1 MPISVDFQK
10 RISQLAEDC
19 DCTRTELRTNMNVSS
34 TALSSAITYG
44 IIPTTKTLVKMAD
57 FFDVSLNYL
66 LGKTESDNFIRS
78 EKEVSFHER
87 LSELCAEK
95 NVSYYKVGLDCGI
108 YDSLISHWF
117 KKGFIPTIELIE
129 ILSDYFNVSPDYL
142 LGRTDFK
149 N

>member
-1 MPISVDFQK
+1 
-10 RISQLAEDC
+10 
-19 DCTRTELRTNMNVSS
+19 MNVRS

-78 EKEVSFHER
+78 EKKVSFHER